1 MLSRNYSKQSN
12 TNEYYTER
20 QIKSVLQTCSVQIG
34 GEIDSHYLIYCPFHY
49 NVNTPACEID
59 KQSGLYIC
67 FSCGENGKLLDLV
80 MRTTSR
86 NYFEATRTIK
96 SAATVQDIETVIQD
110 TLAKTDEIKEFD
122 SELINRLH
130 STLMSTDEGRNYFK
144 SRSINEQS
152 MSEFK
157 LGYSAK
163 QSMVI
168 VPVQDQ
174 YGMYVGF
181 VGRSTEGKSFK
192 NSVGLPKKQ
201 ILFNLNRVKFKNIT
215 VVESSFDCIRL
226 WQLGIPAV
234 ATLGAIPSK
243 IQIEL
248 LSKYAT
254 SIIICPDKDEAG
266 AKMVSRIKDSI
277 VKKTVN
283 VINVGDA
290 KDVGDLTDEQIKELW
305 NVPSI
310 NTFIAL

>member
-1 MLSRNYSKQSN
+1 M
-12 TNEYYTER
+12 
-20 QIKSVLQTCSVQIG
+20 G

-59 KQSGLYIC
+59 KQNGLYIC

-80 MRTTSR
+80 MRTTGR
-86 NYFEATRTIK
+86 NYFEAMRTIK
-96 SAATVQDIETVIQD
+96 SAETSQDIETVIQD

-130 STLMSTDEGRNYFK
+130 NTLITTDEGRDYFK

-152 MSEFK
+152 MSDFK

-163 QSMVI
+163 QSMVV

-181 VGRSTEGKSFK
+181 VGRSIEGKSFK

-215 VVESSFDCIRL
+215 VVESSFDAIRL

-234 ATLGAIPSK
+234 ATLGAIPSR

-266 AKMVSRIKDSI
+266 AKMVSKITDNI
-277 VKKTVN
+277 VKKSVT
-283 VINVGDA
+283 VINVGDV
-290 KDVGDLTDEQIKELW
+290 KDVGGLKDEEIKELW
-305 NVPSI
+305 KVPSI
-310 NTFIAL
+310 NTFVTL

>member
-1 MLSRNYSKQSN
+1 MLSRSNSKQLN
-12 TNEYYTER
+12 TNDFYTDK
-20 QIKSVLQTCSVQIG
+20 QIRSVLQTCSVQVG

-59 KQSGLYIC
+59 KQNGLYIC

-80 MRTTSR
+80 MRTTGR
-86 NYFEATRTIK
+86 NYFEAMRTIK
-96 SAATVQDIETVIQD
+96 SAETSQDIETVIQD

-130 STLMSTDEGRNYFK
+130 NTLITTDEGRDYFK

-152 MSEFK
+152 MADFK

-163 QSMVI
+163 QSMVV

-181 VGRSTEGKSFK
+181 VGRSIEGKSFK

-215 VVESSFDCIRL
+215 VVESSFDAIRL

-234 ATLGAIPSK
+234 ATLGAIPSR

-266 AKMVSRIKDSI
+266 TKMVSRITDNI
-277 VKKTVN
+277 VKKTVS
-283 VINVGDA
+283 VINVGDV
-290 KDVGDLTDEQIKELW
+290 KDVGGLTDEDIKKLW

-310 NTFIAL
+310 NTFVAL